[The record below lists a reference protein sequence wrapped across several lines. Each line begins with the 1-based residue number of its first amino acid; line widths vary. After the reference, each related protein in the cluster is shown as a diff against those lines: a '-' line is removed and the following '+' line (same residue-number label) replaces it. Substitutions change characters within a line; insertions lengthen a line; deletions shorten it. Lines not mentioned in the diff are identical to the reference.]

1 MMHDSDNTDP
11 HPSTPVS
18 LSPSNAPQTRSEV
31 VLSVFGWIAY
41 TGLMAG
47 IVSLIGECVHRFKYG
62 SWPDWSVTGL
72 AYPLSVQ
79 LLVFGLFWLVLAI
92 ALTVGLTVGAAF
104 LMSFRLPGRWR

>member
-1 MMHDSDNTDP
+1 MHDPHNTHP
-11 HPSTPVS
+11 PPSTPIS
-18 LSPSNAPQTRSEV
+18 LSPSNAPLTRFDV
-31 VLSVFGWIAY
+31 VLSVIGWIAY

-92 ALTVGLTVGAAF
+92 GLTIGLTVGSAF

>member
-1 MMHDSDNTDP
+1 MH
-11 HPSTPVS
+11 
-18 LSPSNAPQTRSEV
+18 
-31 VLSVFGWIAY
+31 

-92 ALTVGLTVGAAF
+92 GLTIGSAF
-104 LMSFRLPGRWR
+104 LISFRLPGRWR

>member
-1 MMHDSDNTDP
+1 MRDSDNIDP
-11 HPSTPVS
+11 HPPTPVS
-18 LSPSNAPQTRSEV
+18 LSPSNAPQTRFEV

-47 IVSLIGECVHRFKYG
+47 IVSLIGEGVHQFKYG

-92 ALTVGLTVGAAF
+92 GLTVGSAF
-104 LMSFRLPGRWR
+104 LMSFRLPGRKR